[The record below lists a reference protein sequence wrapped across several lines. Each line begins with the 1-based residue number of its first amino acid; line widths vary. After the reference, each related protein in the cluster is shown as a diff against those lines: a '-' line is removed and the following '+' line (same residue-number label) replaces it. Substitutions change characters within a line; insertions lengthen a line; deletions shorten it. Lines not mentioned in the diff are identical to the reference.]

1 MLRRPPRSTLFPYT
15 TLFRSFCYSSLFAQG
30 LIIHEHTGLK
40 DTVIISTVDSI
51 LFTQSLTVYKNIGL
65 KDSVQLS
72 NIDSLTYD
80 LSINPVPTLSSIN
93 PSNASA
99 GGGDFILDVTGSNFI
114 NSSVV
119 QWNGLALTTVYFS

>member
-1 MLRRPPRSTLFPYT
+1 MKLRLLLFTLI
-15 TLFRSFCYSSLFAQG
+15 SFCYASLFAQG

-65 KDSVQLS
+65 RDSVQLS

-80 LSINPVPTLSSIN
+80 LSINPVPTISSIS
-93 PSNASA
+93 PSDRKSTR
-99 GGGDFILDVTGSNFI
+99 L
-114 NSSVV
+114 NSSHA
-119 QWNGLALTTVYFS
+119 N